1 MIRRFLFNFFRGR
14 NGFDQLARAAWVAA
28 LVFLLLSLLGGTVG
42 AVFNLL
48 TLAAMLYAWFRILS
62 RNVGRRSQ
70 ENARYLSATA
80 GIRRKCGNLKTRFT
94 QRKDFKFFTCPTC
107 HTLLRVPRGK
117 GKIQI
122 TCRKCGNRFSGKT

>member
-1 MIRRFLFNFFRGR
+1 MIRRFLYNFFRGR
-14 NGFDQLARAAWVAA
+14 NGVDQLAMAAWVAS
-28 LVFLLLSLLGGTVG
+28 LVFLLLSLFGG
-42 AVFNLL
+42 AVGVLFNFL
-48 TLAAMLYAWFRILS
+48 TLAAMVYAWFRALS
-62 RNVGRRSQ
+62 RNVGKRSQ

-80 GIRRKCGNLKTRFT
+80 GIRRKLRNLKTRFA